1 MRAMLRIDEPEQPS
15 APPGFALFALA
26 FRPFYLLAALFSALA
41 VPVWVVVLEGRV
53 ALPGFLP
60 GILWHQHEMVFG
72 FALAVIGGF
81 LLTAGRVWTGL
92 PTPSGLPLALLAAH
106 WLAARALVAVAPV
119 TLAAVV
125 DCAFPFALAAA
136 MASVIVRS
144 RNTRNYFVIA
154 LLAALGAANI
164 AFYLAAAGVLGIAPQ
179 AAVKFALYLVLTLVI
194 VMAGR
199 VIPPFTGNALPQARI
214 VRRPRLDQASLAVSL
229 LAFALDL
236 VGAGAWLLAPAAL
249 AAAIMHAVRQSGW
262 APLGTLRKPILW
274 SLHAGHA
281 WLPIGFALLGL
292 ASTGIVP
299 SAVAL
304 HAFGLGAMGGMIIAM
319 ITRTAL
325 GHTAR
330 PLAAGRA
337 ETAAYALVH
346 VAALLR
352 VLAGLA
358 SGPAYLQLVAAAGI
372 AWSAAFLVYF
382 IVYLPRLTRPRL
394 DGKPG

>member
-1 MRAMLRIDEPEQPS
+1 MPGMLRIDEPEQPA
-15 APPGFALFALA
+15 APRRFALFALA
-26 FRPFYLLAALFSALA
+26 FRPFYLLGALFSALA
-41 VPVWVVVLEGRV
+41 VLAWVAMLEGRL
-53 ALPGFLP
+53 ALPGSVP
-60 GILWHQHEMVFG
+60 GVLWHQHEMVFG
-72 FALAVIGGF
+72 FALAIAGGF

-92 PTPSGLPLALLAAH
+92 PTPTGIPLALLAAH
-106 WLAARALVAVAPV
+106 WLAARVLIGVAPLP
-119 TLAAVV
+119 LAAVV
-125 DCAFPFALAAA
+125 DSAFPFVLAAA
-136 MASVIVRS
+136 MAWVVVRS
-144 RNTRNYFVIA
+144 RNTRNYFVIV
-154 LLAALGAANI
+154 LLAVLGAADI

-179 AAVKFALYLVLTLVI
+179 TAVKFALYLVLTLVI

-199 VIPPFTGNALPQARI
+199 VVPPFTGNALPQVRI
-214 VRRPRLDQASLAVSL
+214 VRRPRLDQASVVVSL

-236 VGAGAWLLAPAAL
+236 LGAGPWLVAPASL
-249 AAAIMHAVRQSGW
+249 AAALMHGVRQSGW
-262 APLGTLRKPILW
+262 APLATLGKPILW

-281 WLPIGFALLGL
+281 WLPIGFVLLAL
-292 ASTGIVP
+292 ASVGLVP
-299 SAVAL
+299 PAVAL

-346 VAALLR
+346 VAALVR
-352 VLAGLA
+352 VLAGLS
-358 SGPAYLQLVAAAGI
+358 SGPVYLPLVVVAGL

-382 IVYLPRLTRPRL
+382 TVYLPRLTRPRL